1 MKEKI
6 QNKVALNKKHSFI
19 YFIVI
24 IILGLLVYSN
34 SFQNGFLS
42 LDDASKVTDNPLIA
56 SIGITNIIKIFSS
69 FVFHAYMPLAIF
81 SYAIDNS
88 LWGLNPIAFHTI
100 NILLHVLNSILLFV
114 FVKKL
119 TGKEIAAF
127 IAALIF
133 TVHPMNV
140 ETVSWVSERSTL
152 LYTLFFILS
161 LFFYV
166 KHINE
171 SKTKKYIYF
180 SFLFFL
186 LSVFSKPFAVTLPFA
201 LILIDYFNGIK
212 INIKNI
218 LKKAPFF
225 LISLAF
231 GLIAIYA
238 TISTENLRDISSFN
252 FLDRILMSSYSIAYY
267 LINFFAP
274 IKLNVLHPYP
284 VKVNGLLPWEYY
296 ASVLFLA
303 IIVFLIFRN
312 KNFRKELIFGALFFL
327 ATASVFLTSTP
338 SGGDFLVVEH
348 FIYLPYIGFAIVSGL
363 FFCNIFDC
371 SINLKYS
378 KKIAPYFLTII
389 IIAFSLIAYNR
400 NFVWKDN
407 KSIFTDMIKKTPEH
421 PFGYFGLGS
430 YKLDNKDYEGA
441 IEEYNKAIKVD
452 STYFNAYYNRA
463 LAEIQL
469 KHFDEAFA
477 DLNKTIYLN
486 SKKIEA
492 YNDRGNVRLKMKDTT
507 GALLDYNIA
516 INIDSKF
523 PSSYYNIGNLNLNKK
538 DYNEAIFQYSK
549 AIELNNKFIDA
560 FLNRGIAK
568 YFLKDFQGS
577 INDYNKVI
585 ELNEKYAIVYK
596 NRGLSKIAIKDNDGA
611 CNDFNKAVTFGF
623 ESANYQIQKYCK

>member
-1 MKEKI
+1 MKEKK
-6 QNKVALNKKHSFI
+6 QNKVALNKKNSFI

-24 IILGLLVYSN
+24 ILLGLIVYSN

-56 SIGITNIIKIFSS
+56 GIGITNIIKIFSS

-81 SYAIDNS
+81 SYAIDYS
-88 LWGLNPIAFHTI
+88 LWGLNPIAFHTV

-152 LYTLFFILS
+152 LYTMFYILS
-161 LFFYV
+161 LFFYI

-180 SFLFFL
+180 SLIFFL
-186 LSVFSKPFAVTLPFA
+186 LSVFSKPFAVTLPLVF
-201 LILIDYFNGIK
+201 IIFDYYYGIK
-212 INIKNI
+212 INIKNL
-218 LKKAPFF
+218 LKKTPFF

-252 FLDRILMSSYSIAYY
+252 FLDRILMSTYSIAYY

-303 IIVFLIFRN
+303 IIVSLIFKNRN
-312 KNFRKELIFGALFFL
+312 FKKELIFGALFFL

-348 FIYLPYIGFAIVSGL
+348 FIYLPYIGFAIVSGI
-363 FFCNIFDC
+363 FFSKIFDG
-371 SINLKYS
+371 SINLLFV
-378 KKIAPYFLTII
+378 KKAAPYFLCFVFF
-389 IIAFSLIAYNR
+389 AFSLIAYNR
-400 NFVWKDN
+400 NYVWKDS

-421 PFGYFGLGS
+421 PFGHEGLGAS
-430 YKLDNKDYEGA
+430 KMDNKDYEGA
-441 IEEYNKAIKVD
+441 IEEYSKAIKVD
-452 STYFNAYYNRA
+452 STYYNAYYNRA

-469 KHFDEAFA
+469 KHFDEAFS

-492 YNDRGNVRLKMKDTT
+492 YNDRGNLRLKMKDTT
-507 GALLDYNIA
+507 GALLDYNVS
-516 INIDSKF
+516 INLNPKF
-523 PSSYYNIGNLNLNKK
+523 PSTYYNLGNLNLNKK
-538 DYNEAIFQYSK
+538 EYNEAILKYSK

-560 FLNRGIAK
+560 YLNRGIAK

-577 INDYNKVI
+577 ITDYNKAI

-596 NRGLSKIAIKDNDGA
+596 NRGLSKLALKDADGA
-611 CNDFNKAVTFGF
+611 CNDFNKAVSLGF